1 MMRAIV
7 VMFDSLN
14 REYLPA
20 YNAETPV
27 TTPNFARLADR
38 TVTMETSYAGSMP
51 CMPARR
57 ELHTGRYNF
66 LHRGWGPME
75 PFDDS
80 VPELLRAAG
89 VHTHLATDHMHYWED
104 GGATYHTRYSTY
116 SLIRGQQGD
125 PWKGEVADPPS
136 ANDLRVNRLGTW
148 RQDQINRK
156 YMAELAA
163 HPQVRTFDAA
173 EEFIRTNRFQDR
185 WMIQVETFD
194 PHEPFFSTPD
204 LNGKYDDPS
213 YSGPEYEWPEYME
226 DIEDDATRAHVR
238 NRYSALIELCDQSLG
253 RVLDMMDEYSMW
265 EDTLLI
271 VCTDHG
277 FFLGEHGW
285 WGKSVQP
292 WYEEV
297 IHTPLFVWDP
307 RSGMAGSRHDGLVQ
321 TIDIAPTLLEHFGL
335 QPTPDM
341 QGVSL
346 PPVIRNERPAH
357 DFVLFGAFGG
367 QVNITDGRYVYMRT
381 CTTPDNSPLFEHTLM
396 PTHMRGFFTLDELS
410 EAELAEPFTFT
421 KDVPVLRSPAAT
433 LGSPRSLGTLLFD
446 LQTDPGQENPV
457 LDEDLEMRM
466 CNALVDLLK
475 RSDSPRSQFERLGLP
490 AERPVGKDHLA
501 CDRQKPESTFLPAGH
516 FPAGMPSV
524 HTPIADLLADPR
536 TRAILEQHL
545 DHKLLI
551 GLFPRIS
558 GPVSLYRA
566 TLALRGR
573 ISWPALE
580 QVAKDLTSSAS
591 PGDKPER
598 SSI

>member
-1 MMRAIV
+1 MTRAIV

-27 TTPNFARLADR
+27 STPNFARLARR

-80 VPELLRAAG
+80 VPEMLRAAG

-125 PWKGEVADPPS
+125 PWKGEVADPPP
-136 ANDLRVNRLGTW
+136 ANDLRVHRLGTW

-156 YMAELAA
+156 YMAEFAD
-163 HPQVRTFDAA
+163 HPQIRTFDAA
-173 EEFIRTNRFQDR
+173 EEFIRTNHLQDR

-204 LNGKYDDPS
+204 LNAKYDDPS
-213 YSGPEYEWPEYME
+213 YTGPEYEWPEYME
-226 DIEDDATRAHVR
+226 DIEDNRVRNHVR
-238 NRYSALIELCDQSLG
+238 NRYSALTELCDQSLG
-253 RVLDMMDEYSMW
+253 RVLDLMDEYSMW

-297 IHTPLFVWDP
+297 IHTPLFLWDP
-307 RSGMAGSRHDGLVQ
+307 SSGRAGSRHNGLVQ

-335 QPTPDM
+335 EPTSDM
-341 QGVSL
+341 QGISL
-346 PPVIRNERPAH
+346 PSVLRNERPAH

-381 CTTPDNSPLFEHTLM
+381 CTSPDNSPLHEHTLM
-396 PTHMRGFFTLDELS
+396 PTHMRGFFTLHELS
-410 EAELAEPFTFT
+410 GAELAQPFTFT
-421 KDVPVLRSPAAT
+421 KGCPVLRSPAAT
-433 LGSPRSLGTLLFD
+433 MGNPRSLGTLLFD
-446 LQTDPGQENPV
+446 LKTDPHQTTPL
-457 LDEDLEMRM
+457 LDEDLELRM
-466 CNALVDLLK
+466 CKALVDLLK
-475 RSDSPRSQFERLGLP
+475 RNDSPRSQFERLGLP
-490 AERPVGKDHLA
+490 EEGPVGKEHLSCA
-501 CDRQKPESTFLPAGH
+501 RQKPEFTFLPPSH
-516 FPAGMPSV
+516 FPAGTPSV
-524 HTPIADLLADPR
+524 HTPIADLLADPA
-536 TRAILEQHL
+536 TRAILERYL
-545 DHKLLI
+545 DRKLLT

-566 TLALRGR
+566 TVALRGT
-573 ISWPALE
+573 ISWPTLQ
-580 QVAKDLTSSAS
+580 QVAVELRSAASSR
-591 PGDKPER
+591 DMPEPP
-598 SSI
+598 